1 MQRGFGKRV
10 AEVIRVWIPQL
21 LVEQIDKH
29 ARARRRFARAQVF
42 VQRLRQHDGRGGV
55 GAQMALQ
62 QRVGEGFRIVVLKQ
76 RGVMDDCIER
86 AKARQHGGHQRAHA
100 GFLLQVRRKMRAFHA
115 AGLRALARG
124 VDGICDGRMTMHRHA
139 PALARQPQGNG
150 TPQTARAA
158 GNQHGAGKSGHGSD
172 GNMKN
177 ARKPGRNR
185 AILAGRVWQGRE
197 KSKQD
202 CLRRGGGGQ
211 ARVVQFV
218 EDGSFD
224 GALFVPENE

>member
-1 MQRGFGKRV
+1 MDERAGAGRG
-10 AEVIRVWIPQL
+10 
-21 LVEQIDKH
+21 
-29 ARARRRFARAQVF
+29 FARAQMF
-42 VQRLRQHDGRGGV
+42 AQRLRQYDGRGGV
-55 GAQMALQ
+55 GAQMAFQ

-76 RGVMDDCIER
+76 RGVVDDCIER

-124 VDGICDGRMTMHRHA
+124 VDGICDGAMTMHRHA

-158 GNQHGAGKSGHGSD
+158 GNQHGAGRIGGHD

-177 ARKPGRNR
+177 ARKPGRNLT
-185 AILAGRVWQGRE
+185 ILAGRVWQGRE